1 MVKKKKKLSIK
12 GRRRR
17 RRRRRKLYLEK
28 NSPLIIVCLWKSGN
42 KTRVK
47 YKKKKISFENGSRV

>member
-47 YKKKKISFENGSRV
+47 YKKKNLF